1 MLKSSAWEH
10 QEQDDHL
17 TVVIFF
23 SLLSS
28 VLVSKLLDLSSR
40 GKQCLKLC
48 RDLAYVNFSTYDLF
62 IFQSY
67 CVAAMLKLL
76 CVWLFRVTEAHTLLC
91 FHA

>member
-1 MLKSSAWEH
+1 MGTSGTRY
-10 QEQDDHL
+10 L

-28 VLVSKLLDLSSR
+28 VLVSKLFDLSSR
-40 GKQCLKLC
+40 GKQCLQLC
-48 RDLAYVNFSTYDLF
+48 HDLAYVKFSTCDLF

-76 CVWLFRVTEAHTLLC
+76 CVWLFRVTEAHRLLC